1 MMIMYKFAI
10 FLRKDAQPN
19 FFRNII
25 LSTLNNNYFDKYVLC
40 SAFFQENKFST
51 SSEVISAVNSTRTV
65 NIDIY
70 GLYRGTWNK
79 QFNQFCSNMKNYY
92 QNSSC
97 STNFYKFKPN
107 SHAKIFIARKK
118 GLPLISII
126 GSSNLSAGAFADR
139 TSKDKWNQEC
149 DIVIWDDSDPSS
161 KGIIQDILENVP
173 EQLKSFIYIANY
185 DQTYISSDISCLD
198 KINRLEE
205 LMKNN
210 SVTYSV

>member
-1 MMIMYKFAI
+1 MYKFAI

-185 DQTYISSDISCLD
+185 EQTYISSDISCLD

>member
-1 MMIMYKFAI
+1 MYKFAI

>member
-1 MMIMYKFAI
+1 MYKFAI

-25 LSTLNNNYFDKYVLC
+25 LSTLNNSYFDKYVLC

-185 DQTYISSDISCLD
+185 EQTYISSDISCLD

>member
-1 MMIMYKFAI
+1 MIMYKFAI

-40 SAFFQENKFST
+40 SAFFRENKFST

>member
-1 MMIMYKFAI
+1 MYKFAI
-10 FLRKDAQPN
+10 FFKKGCTTE

-185 DQTYISSDISCLD
+185 EQTYISSDISCLD

>member
-1 MMIMYKFAI
+1 MLF

-185 DQTYISSDISCLD
+185 EQTYISSDISCLD

>member
-1 MMIMYKFAI
+1 MIMYKFAI

-25 LSTLNNNYFDKYVLC
+25 LSTLNNSYFDKYVLC

-51 SSEVISAVNSTRTV
+51 SSEIISALNSTRTV

-185 DQTYISSDISCLD
+185 EQTYISSDISCLD

>member
-1 MMIMYKFAI
+1 MYKFAI

-149 DIVIWDDSDPSS
+149 DILIWDDSDPSS

-185 DQTYISSDISCLD
+185 EQTYISSDISCLD

>member
-1 MMIMYKFAI
+1 
-10 FLRKDAQPN
+10 
-19 FFRNII
+19 
-25 LSTLNNNYFDKYVLC
+25 
-40 SAFFQENKFST
+40 FQENKFST

-185 DQTYISSDISCLD
+185 EQTYISSDISCLD

>member
-1 MMIMYKFAI
+1 MIMYKFAI

-149 DIVIWDDSDPSS
+149 DILIWDDSDPSS

-185 DQTYISSDISCLD
+185 EQTYISSDISCLD

>member
-1 MMIMYKFAI
+1 MIMYKFAI

>member
-1 MMIMYKFAI
+1 MYKFAI

-40 SAFFQENKFST
+40 SAFFQQNKFST

-185 DQTYISSDISCLD
+185 EQTYISSDISCLD

>member
-1 MMIMYKFAI
+1 MIMYKFAI

-107 SHAKIFIARKK
+107 SHAKIFISRKN

-185 DQTYISSDISCLD
+185 EQTYISSDISCLD

>member
-1 MMIMYKFAI
+1 MIMYKFAI

-25 LSTLNNNYFDKYVLC
+25 LSTLNNSYFDKYVLC

-51 SSEVISAVNSTRTV
+51 SSEIISALNSTRTV

>member
-1 MMIMYKFAI
+1 MHNRI
-10 FLRKDAQPN
+10 

-185 DQTYISSDISCLD
+185 EQTYISSDISCLD

>member
-1 MMIMYKFAI
+1 MIMYKFAI

-185 DQTYISSDISCLD
+185 EQTYISSDISCLD

>member
-1 MMIMYKFAI
+1 MYKFAI

-173 EQLKSFIYIANY
+173 
-185 DQTYISSDISCLD
+185 
-198 KINRLEE
+198 
-205 LMKNN
+205 
-210 SVTYSV
+210 

>member
-1 MMIMYKFAI
+1 MYKFAI

-25 LSTLNNNYFDKYVLC
+25 LSTLNNSYFDKYVLC

-51 SSEVISAVNSTRTV
+51 SSEIISALNSTRTV

>member
-185 DQTYISSDISCLD
+185 EQTYISSDISCLD

>member
-1 MMIMYKFAI
+1 
-10 FLRKDAQPN
+10 
-19 FFRNII
+19 
-25 LSTLNNNYFDKYVLC
+25 
-40 SAFFQENKFST
+40 
-51 SSEVISAVNSTRTV
+51 
-65 NIDIY
+65 
-70 GLYRGTWNK
+70 
-79 QFNQFCSNMKNYY
+79 
-92 QNSSC
+92 C

-185 DQTYISSDISCLD
+185 EQTYISSDISCLD

>member
-1 MMIMYKFAI
+1 MIMYKFAI

-40 SAFFQENKFST
+40 SAFFQQNKFST

-185 DQTYISSDISCLD
+185 EQTYISSDISCLD